1 VLALAGPVAGAAAL
15 AGACVAGVAGGAVAL
30 RALGGVSGDT
40 FGAVNKLTE
49 ITTYVVLAAVW
60 LP

>member
-1 VLALAGPVAGAAAL
+1 VAL
-15 AGACVAGVAGGAVAL
+15 AGACAVGVVGGFIAL

-49 ITTYVVLAAVW
+49 VTTYAVLSAVW

>member
-1 VLALAGPVAGAAAL
+1 VLALAGPAAGAMAL
-15 AGACVAGVAGGAVAL
+15 AGACVAGLIGGAIAL

-49 ITTYVVLAAVW
+49 VTTYVVLSAVW